1 MLNAVKSRPKMGKNR
16 ELTTYSQT
24 LGKTDISSGASGTTV
39 KCPSKDSSSD
49 MRFGGTASHGRNVP
63 IETQFDTIE
72 HGSLK
77 SRGKQAHTESLSTVY
92 SPSCV
97 YVCA

>member
-24 LGKTDISSGASGTTV
+24 LGKTDISSGASETTV
-39 KCPSKDSSSD
+39 KGPSKDSSRD
-49 MRFGGTASHGRNVP
+49 MRCGRTASHSRNVP
-63 IETQFDTIE
+63 IETQYDTIE

-77 SRGKQAHTESLSTVY
+77 SRGKQAHTESLSPVY

>member
-1 MLNAVKSRPKMGKNR
+1 MGKNR

-24 LGKTDISSGASGTTV
+24 LGKMDVSSGASETTV

-49 MRFGGTASHGRNVP
+49 MRFGSTGSHGRNVP
-63 IETQFDTIE
+63 IETQFNTID

-77 SRGKQAHTESLSTVY
+77 SRGNQAHTESLSIAC